1 MGTNDYYAVQ
11 MLSQLLAT
19 GQSSRLYKS
28 LVDEQQLAIQ
38 VAAIPLPFEDPGLAI
53 MLALPNM
60 GLDCAVLEA
69 AMDKEVEK
77 VQKDLIPEKE
87 FQKLKNQVENQIV
100 TKNSTIANRANTLAE
115 NYTYFKDANRINTD
129 LKKYLEVTQED
140 LKRVANEYFRK
151 DNRVVLYY
159 LPKPSKN

>member
-1 MGTNDYYAVQ
+1 
-11 MLSQLLAT
+11 
-19 GQSSRLYKS
+19 
-28 LVDEQQLAIQ
+28 VDEQQLAIE

-53 MLALPNM
+53 ILALPNM
-60 GLDCAVLEA
+60 GLDCAKLEA

-77 VQKDLIPEKE
+77 VQKELIPEKE
-87 FQKLKNQVENQIV
+87 FNKLKNQVENQIV
-100 TKNSTIANRANTLAE
+100 IENSTIASRAGTLAE

-129 LKKYLEVTQED
+129 LNKYLAVTQED

-159 LPKPSKN
+159 LPKSSKK